1 MTHEQQL
8 IQLLY
13 KIEKIAENNNQK
25 EILKLINDY
34 RMKRYEDS
42 LWSKMNILIT
52 KCSKKVVY
60 FFSRFDIIDI

>member
-13 KIEKIAENNNQK
+13 KIEKIAENNNQE

-42 LWSKMNILIT
+42 L
-52 KCSKKVVY
+52 
-60 FFSRFDIIDI
+60 